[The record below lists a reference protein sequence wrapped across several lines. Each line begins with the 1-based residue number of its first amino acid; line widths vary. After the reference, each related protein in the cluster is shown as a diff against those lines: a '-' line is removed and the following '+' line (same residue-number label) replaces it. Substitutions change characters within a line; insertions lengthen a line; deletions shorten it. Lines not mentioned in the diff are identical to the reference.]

1 MTWLAWR
8 QHRARALLVACLLAL
23 AAAAL
28 AVQQH
33 AFMTGAASAQ
43 WVQAGSPWVLFEIL
57 AMVLVPAALGMFI
70 GAPLVAGELEAGTH
84 RLAWAQSVSRRRW
97 LLLELAFALGIGL
110 VASAGLAALASWSIA
125 PWIAEQQRVGNPG
138 WFNGGTFDVVG
149 VVPVAYT
156 VFAVALAIAA
166 GALTRRTLVAMF
178 IVLVAFAAVR
188 VTVAA
193 AARPHYQP
201 PVHASLSMDQTGN
214 TLGDLYRTGAATVSM
229 SLEDAQGRVL
239 NGCSGTDCG
248 RDHVVVDY
256 QPGGRFWPF
265 QWIEAAIYVALS
277 ALLLTVTWVVV
288 VRRAG

>member
-33 AFMTGAASAQ
+33 AFTTGGASAP
-43 WVQAGSPWVLFEIL
+43 WVQTGSPWVLFEIV

-84 RLAWAQSVSRRRW
+84 RLAWAQSISRRRW
-97 LLLELAFALGIGL
+97 LLLELAFSLGIGL
-110 VASAGLAALASWSIA
+110 VAAAGLAALASWSIA
-125 PWIAEQQRVGNPG
+125 PWIAEQQRAGNPG

-178 IVLVAFAAVR
+178 IVLVAVGLLATLKPGTPEFAI
-188 VTVAA
+188 T
-193 AARPHYQP
+193 
-201 PVHASLSMDQTGN
+201 
-214 TLGDLYRTGAATVSM
+214 
-229 SLEDAQGRVL
+229 
-239 NGCSGTDCG
+239 
-248 RDHVVVDY
+248 
-256 QPGGRFWPF
+256 
-265 QWIEAAIYVALS
+265 
-277 ALLLTVTWVVV
+277 LLTLLIGLMFVGVLVVCI
-288 VRRAG
+288 RLIGR